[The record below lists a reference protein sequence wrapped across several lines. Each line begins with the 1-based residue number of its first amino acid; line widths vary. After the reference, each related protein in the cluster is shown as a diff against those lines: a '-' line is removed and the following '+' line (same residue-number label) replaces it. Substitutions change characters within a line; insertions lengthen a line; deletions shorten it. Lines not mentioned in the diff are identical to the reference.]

1 MREFIDEKISFCC
14 LGSVGPLN
22 VDDDN
27 FITRWMVNRGWR
39 IKIQY
44 SEDACI
50 TTNLGEYPKFLAQC
64 MRWARTTWRSNPRS
78 LRSLQTWKSQPWC
91 IYSVYL
97 TSMINFA
104 LLWDPALIILL
115 CLVPDL
121 PISKKSGIPSLCALI
136 FCSKFLKT
144 WPHFRRH
151 PRDLAYIIPIILF
164 SYYHSAIKF
173 RALLT
178 VRDTNWG
185 SRPLDGN
192 NVRGVASNNDE
203 EQGLLGVDSGA
214 NGGYGTLSDEDNV
227 GDATRNKDTNAR
239 DTVLEND
246 VKEGLLEVVI
256 ESDKGDISRQLT
268 SKKGKNPLEYGKYAC

>member
-1 MREFIDEKISFCC
+1 MREFIEEKISFCC

-22 VDDDN
+22 ADDDN

-39 IKIQY
+39 IRIQY

-78 LRSLQTWKSQPWC
+78 LCSLQIWKSQPWC

-104 LLWDPALIILL
+104 LLWDPAMIILL

-121 PISKKSGIPSLCALI
+121 PISKKLGILSLCALI

-144 WPHFRRH
+144 WPHFRRN

-164 SYYHSAIKF
+164 SYYHSVIKL

-178 VRDTNWG
+178 FWDINWG
-185 SRPLDGN
+185 SRPLDGH
-192 NVRGVASNNDE
+192 NVGGADPNNDE
-203 EQGLLGVDSGA
+203 EQGLLGVTNGA
-214 NGGYGTLSDEDNV
+214 NNGYRTLS
-227 GDATRNKDTNAR
+227 NKA
-239 DTVLEND
+239 
-246 VKEGLLEVVI
+246 KEGVSKIVI
-256 ESDKGDISRQLT
+256 GKNKGDIPR
-268 SKKGKNPLEYGKYAC
+268 